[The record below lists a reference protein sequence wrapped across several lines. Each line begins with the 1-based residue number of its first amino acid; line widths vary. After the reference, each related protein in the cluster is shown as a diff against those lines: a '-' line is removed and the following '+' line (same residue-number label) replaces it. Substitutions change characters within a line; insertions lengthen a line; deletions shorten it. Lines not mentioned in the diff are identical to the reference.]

1 MAKRL
6 CPTCHQEYEI
16 VTGMHNWR
24 NLFRKPTVEE
34 WITFF
39 MIVMVIVSYFAYK
52 EDIKNLKEFYESGAY
67 CENLQIINTRQ
78 NSPIIDF
85 DIPLLPQHLRND
97 SR

>member
-52 EDIKNLKEFYESGAY
+52 EDIKNLKEFYESGVY

-85 DIPLLPQHLRND
+85 DIPLPPQQRND